1 MQEINL
7 MTTSKPTAHINAH
20 PLPACGG
27 KSKDDEGRVDLYLY
41 TVKSSCQLKET
52 HRSTLDPS

>member
-27 KSKDDEGRVDLYLY
+27 KSKDDEGRVDLCLY
-41 TVKSSCQLKET
+41 TVKSSCQLKDT
-52 HRSTLDPS
+52 QVDT